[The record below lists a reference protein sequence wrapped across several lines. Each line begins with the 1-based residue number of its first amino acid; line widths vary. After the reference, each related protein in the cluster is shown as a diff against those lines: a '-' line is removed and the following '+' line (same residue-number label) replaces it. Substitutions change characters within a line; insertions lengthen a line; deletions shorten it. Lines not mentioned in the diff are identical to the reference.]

1 MQEHAHAAGQG
12 FDKFSP
18 EAESQGE
25 EHAGRGQHAHHL
37 DGFVHGVPDLDVQK
51 SRDNTKGRGTGDR
64 VAEHK
69 DFESGEEALCR
80 RSFRLFATALPVPG
94 PESNGCQHAV
104 DVGGHEAQTGHG
116 KSLTVAGHEAHDHGK
131 PNEGRVG
138 KSHGNTRDDAGAERA
153 TAQAVDREED
163 HEENELGCDLHKPP
177 AALGQ
182 LFHGNL
188 AHGVKKQ
195 AGHGHIDHKDAK
207 HLPLFFIILPIMA
220 GGVGE
225 GAIPLSIGYA
235 TLLHMDQGVALG
247 RVLPMVM
254 LGGLTAIIISGCL
267 NQLGKRYPHLTGEG
281 QLMPNRANADAT
293 VSQPAFSG
301 KADVT
306 TIASGALLAVLLYML
321 GMLGHK
327 LIGLPAPVGMLF
339 MAVLVKLCNGAS
351 PRLLEGSQVVY
362 KFFQTSVT
370 YPILFAVGVA
380 ITPWHELVA
389 AFTVSNLLVIISTV
403 SALVATGFFVG
414 KKIGMHPIDVA
425 IVSCCQ
431 SGQGGTG
438 DVAILTAGN
447 RMSLMPFAQIATRIG
462 GAINVSVSLLILGN
476 FLV

>member
-1 MQEHAHAAGQG
+1 MAAVTGVGKCRADVQQPALIEIADTVTVIRDG
-12 FDKFSP
+12 THVATRPMGELSVDQIITLMVGREIKNLFP
-18 EAESQGE
+18 RE
-25 EHAGRGQHAHHL
+25 EHAIGEVIFEARNVTCHDVDNPARKRVDNISFSLRRGEILGVAGLVGAGRTEVARCLFGADAFTSGVFEL
-37 DGFVHGVPDLDVQK
+37 DGVPYQP
-51 SRDNTKGRGTGDR
+51 RDPLY
-64 VAEHK
+64 
-69 DFESGEEALCR
+69 AL
-80 RSFRLFATALPVPG
+80 
-94 PESNGCQHAV
+94 
-104 DVGGHEAQTGHG
+104 
-116 KSLTVAGHEAHDHGK
+116 
-131 PNEGRVG
+131 
-138 KSHGNTRDDAGAERA
+138 
-153 TAQAVDREED
+153 
-163 HEENELGCDLHKPP
+163 
-177 AALGQ
+177 
-182 LFHGNL
+182 
-188 AHGVKKQ
+188 
-195 AGHGHIDHKDAK
+195 
-207 HLPLFFIILPIMA
+207 
-220 GGVGE
+220 
-225 GAIPLSIGYA
+225 
-235 TLLHMDQGVALG
+235 DQGVALG

-380 ITPWHELVA
+380 ITPWHELMA
-389 AFTVSNLLVIISTV
+389 AFTLTNLLVIISTV

-462 GAINVSVSLLILGN
+462 GAINVSISLLILGN

>member
-1 MQEHAHAAGQG
+1 MSTTDDSFSVTSESLAIQKTSLKDKWWHIMDTWKVGIIPLPLFLLAGALIAIDCLGGKLPSDIVVMVATLAFFGFACGEFGKRLPIVGKLGAAAICATFIPSALVYYGLLPDVVVESTTKFYKSTNILYLYICCIIVGSIMSMNRTTLIQG
-12 FDKFSP
+12 FLRIFFP
-18 EAESQGE
+18 MLCGE
-25 EHAGRGQHAHHL
+25 IVGMLVGM
-37 DGFVHGVPDLDVQK
+37 GVGLM
-51 SRDNTKGRGTGDR
+51 
-64 VAEHK
+64 
-69 DFESGEEALCR
+69 
-80 RSFRLFATALPVPG
+80 
-94 PESNGCQHAV
+94 
-104 DVGGHEAQTGHG
+104 
-116 KSLTVAGHEAHDHGK
+116 
-131 PNEGRVG
+131 
-138 KSHGNTRDDAGAERA
+138 
-153 TAQAVDREED
+153 
-163 HEENELGCDLHKPP
+163 LGMEPF
-177 AALGQ
+177 Q
-182 LFHGNL
+182 IF
-188 AHGVKKQ
+188 
-195 AGHGHIDHKDAK
+195 
-207 HLPLFFIILPIMA
+207 FFIILPIMA

-254 LGGLTAIIISGCL
+254 LGGLTAIVISGCL
-267 NQLGKRYPHLTGEG
+267 NQLGKRFPHLTGEG
-281 QLMPNRANADAT
+281 QLMPNRSNGDEQAPAA
-293 VSQPAFSG
+293 PAFSG
-301 KADVT
+301 KTDVT
-306 TIASGALLAVLLYML
+306 TIAAGALLAVLLYMI

-339 MAVLVKLCNGAS
+339 AAVLVKLAHGVS

-380 ITPWHELVA
+380 ITPWEELVH
-389 AFTVSNLLVIISTV
+389 AFTLNNLLVIVSTV
-403 SALVATGFFVG
+403 CALVATGFFVG

-462 GAINVSVSLLILGN
+462 GAINVSVSLLVLGN

>member
-1 MQEHAHAAGQG
+1 MSTTDDSFSITSESLSIQKPSLKDRWWHIMDTWKVGIIPLPLFLLAGALIAIDCLGGKLPSDIVVMVATLAFFGFACGEFGKRLPIIGKLGAAAICATFIPSAMVYYGLLPDVVVESTTKFYKSTNILYLYICCIIVGSIMSMNRTTLIQG
-12 FDKFSP
+12 FLRIFFP
-18 EAESQGE
+18 MLCGE
-25 EHAGRGQHAHHL
+25 IVGMLVGM
-37 DGFVHGVPDLDVQK
+37 GVGL
-51 SRDNTKGRGTGDR
+51 
-64 VAEHK
+64 
-69 DFESGEEALCR
+69 L
-80 RSFRLFATALPVPG
+80 
-94 PESNGCQHAV
+94 
-104 DVGGHEAQTGHG
+104 
-116 KSLTVAGHEAHDHGK
+116 
-131 PNEGRVG
+131 
-138 KSHGNTRDDAGAERA
+138 
-153 TAQAVDREED
+153 
-163 HEENELGCDLHKPP
+163 LGLEPF
-177 AALGQ
+177 Q
-182 LFHGNL
+182 IF
-188 AHGVKKQ
+188 
-195 AGHGHIDHKDAK
+195 
-207 HLPLFFIILPIMA
+207 FFIILPIMA

-235 TLLHMDQGVALG
+235 TILHMDQGVALG

-267 NQLGKRYPHLTGEG
+267 NQLGKRFPHLTGEG
-281 QLMPNRANADAT
+281 QLMPNRDNTDEKTPAT
-293 VSQPAFSG
+293 PAFSG
-301 KADVT
+301 KDDVT

-339 MAVLVKLCNGAS
+339 MAVLVKLVHGVS
-351 PRLLEGSQVVY
+351 PKILEGSQVVY

-380 ITPWHELVA
+380 ITPWQELVH
-389 AFTVSNLLVIISTV
+389 AFTLTNLLVIVSTV

-462 GAINVSVSLLILGN
+462 GAINVSVSLLVLGN